1 MTELVYLAAVAA
13 GLAGLLA
20 TIAIWAPRPLW
31 TKVTALSTTSL
42 MLPAAYVGFVQLLS
56 LPKPVTHEWWL
67 SQADEATVLGSSAQE
82 DVAIYLWLQLE
93 GADEPRAYALPW
105 SRELAEQLQEAERE
119 AAAQQG
125 EVRMRVPFE
134 NSLDELEPK
143 FYALPQPPLPPKQ
156 PEQSAPQRY
165 APPPIPGHD
174 A

>member
-31 TKVTALSTTSL
+31 TKVTALSTTTL

-105 SRELAEQLQEAERE
+105 SRELAEQLQEAQRE
-119 AAAQQG
+119 AEQQQS
-125 EVRMRVPFE
+125 ELRMRVPFE
-134 NSLDELEPK
+134 HSLDELEPR
-143 FYALPQPPLPPKQ
+143 FYALPQPAPPPKQ
-156 PEQSAPQRY
+156 PEAPAPQIY
-165 APPPIPGHD
+165 TPPPLPGHD

>member
-1 MTELVYLAAVAA
+1 MTELVYLAVVAA

-31 TKVTALSTTSL
+31 TKVTALSTTTL

-105 SRELAEQLQEAERE
+105 SRELAEQLQEAQRE
-119 AAAQQG
+119 AEEQQS
-125 EVRMRVPFE
+125 ELRMRVPFE
-134 NSLDELEPK
+134 PSLDELEPR
-143 FYALPQPPLPPKQ
+143 FYALPQPAPPPKQ
-156 PEQSAPQRY
+156 PDPPAPQIY
-165 APPPIPGHD
+165 APPPLPGHD